1 MNVALNNILSVR
13 IKVSDNESAAELWY
27 IIMVLFD
34 YEMVQCFV
42 NCNDKRVFKPVATEA
57 LPLGHTSKILTLSI
71 LKILLKVPVKW
82 LSHSFVKHEGAI
94 TTDMNMNKIPH
105 CIAKHLC

>member
-1 MNVALNNILSVR
+1 MLNSSVSIARDCAATIMNVALNNISSVR

-57 LPLGHTSKILTLSI
+57 LPLGVT
-71 LKILLKVPVKW
+71 
-82 LSHSFVKHEGAI
+82 
-94 TTDMNMNKIPH
+94 
-105 CIAKHLC
+105 